1 MMNTPG
7 VRPDSAPTANVSS
20 ATATPPR
27 RSVTPALAAVL
38 ALALVAGAIAGTGSA
53 LALTNLIQDGQ
64 AAASTAESTGA
75 TVSAI
80 ADDSDATET
89 TVSAVVAEAAD
100 AVVSLEVEGVGVFPG
115 QSTTGSGSGFFVSVD
130 GLIVTAYH
138 VIEDARAIIVVLAD
152 GTETTATVV
161 AADPDNDVAILD
173 AEGQGY
179 VTLAMA
185 TTDVVVGQAVIAIG
199 NALGEYQ
206 TTVTT
211 GVVSGTNRSIEVA
224 DGRSSM
230 ALDGLLQTDAAL
242 ASGMSGGPILNL
254 AGEVVG
260 VSAADASN
268 SDGIAFAEPISV
280 AAELLVDLG
289 AEPAA

>member
-1 MMNTPG
+1 MMNTP
-7 VRPDSAPTANVSS
+7 VVSPDSAPTANVSN

-27 RSVTPALAAVL
+27 RSVTPALAPVL
-38 ALALVAGAIAGTGSA
+38 ALALVAGAIAGAGSA
-53 LALTNLIQDGQ
+53 LALTNLIQDGTT
-64 AAASTAESTGA
+64 AASTAESNGA
-75 TVSAI
+75 TVTAI
-80 ADDSDATET
+80 ADDSETTET
-89 TVSAVVAEAAD
+89 TVSAVVAEATD

-115 QSTTGSGSGFFVSVD
+115 QSATGSGSGFFVSTD

-138 VIEDARAIIVVLAD
+138 VIDDASAITVVLAD
-152 GTETTATVV
+152 GTQTTATVV
-161 AADPDNDVAILD
+161 ATDPDHDVAILD
-173 AEGQGY
+173 AEGEGY

-185 TTDVVVGQAVIAIG
+185 TTDVVVGETVIAIG

-211 GVVSGTNRSIEVA
+211 GIVSGLNRSIEVA

-230 ALDGLLQTDAAL
+230 TLDGLVQTDAAI

-268 SDGIAFAEPISV
+268 ADGIAFAEPISV
-280 AAELLVDLG
+280 AVQLLVDLG